1 MPEMWENNMREKE
14 FERKIYNQMLWWKK
28 NKAANY
34 ARLLKDAR
42 RVGKS
47 TLSNKLGKEEY
58 KSYIEIRFDKAP
70 EEIKELFVNSL
81 EDLDAMFN
89 KIQLFYK
96 AKL

>member
-28 NKAANY
+28 NKAPNY
-34 ARLLKDAR
+34 ALLLKDAR
-42 RVGKS
+42 RVRKS
-47 TLSNKLGKEEY
+47 TLVNKLGKEEY

-96 AKL
+96 TKL

>member
-14 FERKIYNQMLWWKK
+14 FERKIYNQMLWWRK
-28 NKAANY
+28 NKTANY
-34 ARLLKDAR
+34 ALLLKDAR
-42 RVGKS
+42 RVRKS
-47 TLSNKLGKEEY
+47 TLANKLGKEEY

-89 KIQLFYK
+89 KIQFFYK
-96 AKL
+96 TKL